1 MFKLREI
8 QKQRQSKPITHTP
21 INTNTRL
28 HRDLQSL
35 ELPPTT
41 QLHVL
46 RGTDDRMPALQLR
59 VKPDEGYYKGGHFTF
74 ELIFNDQYPME
85 PPKVK
90 CLNCIYHP
98 NIDTDGRVCLNIL
111 RQDWTPALDL
121 QSIVIG
127 LIFLFLEVSGIDPL
141 NKQAAET
148 FNRSRQEF
156 ARVVETSMHGVTMN
170 NIHYDRVT
178 NI

>member
-8 QKQRQSKPITHTP
+8 QKQRQSKPILQTGN
-21 INTNTRL
+21 NTNTRL
-28 HRDLQSL
+28 HRDLKSL

-41 QLHVL
+41 QLHIV
-46 RGTDDRMPALQLR
+46 RGTDDPIPLLQLT
-59 VKPDEGYYKGGHFTF
+59 VNPDEGYYRDGTFTF
-74 ELIFNDQYPME
+74 ELLFNEQYPME

-90 CLNCIYHP
+90 CLNRIYHP

-127 LIFLFLEVSGIDPL
+127 LLFLFLEISGVDPL

-148 FNRSRQEF
+148 FNRSRQDF
-156 ARVVETSMHGVTMN
+156 AHAVRQSMGGSTIHNIQYDKVTSF
-170 NIHYDRVT
+170 
-178 NI
+178 

>member
-8 QKQRQSKPITHTP
+8 QKQKQSKPAP
-21 INTNTRL
+21 NAGSNTNTRL
-28 HRDLQSL
+28 HRDLKSL

-41 QLHVL
+41 QLHIV
-46 RGTDDRMPALQLR
+46 RGTDDSIPLLQLA
-59 VKPDEGYYKGGHFTF
+59 VKPDEGYYKGGNFTF
-74 ELIFNDQYPME
+74 ELLFNEQYPME

-90 CLNCIYHP
+90 CLNRIYHP

-121 QSIVIG
+121 QSVIIG
-127 LIFLFLEVSGIDPL
+127 LLFLFLEISGVDPL

-148 FNRSRQEF
+148 FNRNRQNF
-156 ARVVETSMHGVTMN
+156 AHAVRQSMGGNTID
-170 NIHYDRVT
+170 NIHYDKVT
-178 NI
+178 NF